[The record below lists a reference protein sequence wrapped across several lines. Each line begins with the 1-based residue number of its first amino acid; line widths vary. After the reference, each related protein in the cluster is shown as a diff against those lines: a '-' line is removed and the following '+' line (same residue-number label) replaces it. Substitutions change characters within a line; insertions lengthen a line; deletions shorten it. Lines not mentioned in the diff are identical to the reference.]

1 MKRRTLDKKL
11 LLSKETIRN
20 LMNSELGFV
29 AGRGSECNTEN
40 PTQGDLSACD
50 CSTSRFATDTC
61 GACSTVQW

>member
-1 MKRRTLDKKL
+1 MKRRSRDKKL
-11 LLSKETIRN
+11 LLSKETLRN
-20 LMNSELGFV
+20 LMTTELRFV

-40 PTQGDLSACD
+40 NTQGDLSACD